1 MASTTVDEKN
11 DATSPDDVNVDVVV
25 VGAGVCGLAIARAAL
40 LALAGDTSV
49 LVCESLPDYGLSTSG
64 RNSEVV
70 HAGIYYSPGSL
81 KAQLCVRGNRLL
93 WEYLQQAGVPHR
105 KW

>member
-1 MASTTVDEKN
+1 MASSVPVD

-40 LALAGDTSV
+40 LARERDTSV
-49 LVCESLPDYGLSTSG
+49 LVIESKSDFGLSTSS

-70 HAGIYYSPGSL
+70 HAGIYYPPGSL